1 MEDILIGQ
9 DRIGKSLRKG
19 ESKIDWLVYTK
30 RVIYAMG

>member
-9 DRIGKSLRKG
+9 DRQKIEKRV
-19 ESKIDWLVYTK
+19 SKIDWLVYMR

>member
-9 DRIGKSLRKG
+9 DRQKIEKG
-19 ESKIDWLVYTK
+19 GSKIDWLVYMR